1 MALTEE
7 AISTS
12 AASHF
17 YPTPAS
23 TQANWESEKVW
34 NQRED
39 QGTPPDQTNQFGAI
53 GKATAFY
60 DFLSGLKV

>member
-53 GKATAFY
+53 GKSTAFY